1 LGFRQYVRKRGVRSL
16 YLLLAKV
23 QSFTGPKFNFKYL
36 QWAAMPAAAPV
47 AAAAAPVAAAAAL
60 VLLLL
65 LEELEKTSGPILA
78 QCSAAKAVDHK
89 VFKILK
95 FLI

>member
-1 LGFRQYVRKRGVRSL
+1 MP
-16 YLLLAKV
+16 KV
-23 QSFTGPKFNFKYL
+23 QSFTGPKVNIKYL
-36 QWAAMPAAAPV
+36 QWAATAEAPV
-47 AAAAAPVAAAAAL
+47 AAAAAP

-89 VFKILK
+89 VFIILK